1 MRLSELKEKIGNG
14 SLGNSLL
21 IFVWDGNNFL
31 ARQYLHEIAKMHGQ
45 EIQFVDSFE
54 DILGMAS
61 NENVFGDDFGDN
73 ILKALSTD
81 TLDAE
86 PSESFKSIPNSVV
99 VCSKIAKREKWKGL
113 EDLIVEFPKPEEWQV
128 KDYIKSRCQG
138 LSNES
143 VDRLYALSG
152 GDINRVDNEM
162 GKICCFPQG
171 SQERLFKEMAASGT
185 FSDIAQLTIFN
196 LVNALI
202 KRDMTTIG
210 DALRGIKSMDVDAIG
225 LASLL
230 HRNIKNIID
239 IQMNPKATPESTGM
253 SPKQFNA
260 VRYSCGRIPNERLVE
275 LLMLIDSL
283 DFKLKMGE
291 FDIPESSKID
301 YIACNM
307 LER

>member
-1 MRLSELKEKIGNG
+1 MRLSELKEKIEKG

-21 IFVWDGNNFL
+21 IFVWEGSSFL
-31 ARQYLHEIAKMHGQ
+31 ARQYLHEIAKRNGQ
-45 EIQFVDSFE
+45 TIQFVGSFDE
-54 DILGMAS
+54 ILGMAS

-73 ILKALSTD
+73 VLKAYSAESLD
-81 TLDAE
+81 TE
-86 PSESFKSIPNSVV
+86 PSESFKSITNSIAI
-99 VCSKIAKREKWKGL
+99 CSKLAKREAWRGL
-113 EDLIVEFPKPEEWQV
+113 EELVVEFPKPEEWQI

-138 LSNES
+138 LSDES

-162 GKICCFPQG
+162 GKIGCFPQE
-171 SQERLFKEMAASGT
+171 SQERLFKEMAASGA
-185 FSDIAQLTIFN
+185 FSDVAQLTIFN
-196 LVNALI
+196 LTNALI
-202 KRDMTTIG
+202 KRDMTTVG
-210 DALRGIKSMDVDAIG
+210 DALRGIKSMGVDAIG

-230 HRNIKNIID
+230 HRSIRNIID

-275 LLMLIDSL
+275 LLMFLDSL

-291 FDIPESSKID
+291 FDIPEESKID